1 MKTIALFSQK
11 GGSGKSTL
19 AIHLAVAASDEMPVL
34 LVDCDPQGTA
44 LAWATARRARTPP
57 VVRGD
62 AGSIRAPLAQAQA
75 SGTQLVILDC
85 PPHAA
90 AATASLLQLADHV
103 IIPAQPT
110 MPDLAATQ
118 RSMALARACARP
130 FTFVVNRAP
139 ARAPEVPQT
148 IAALAAAGT
157 VAPTVIG
164 DRRAFAR
171 ALSDGY
177 AVTQAPYASSQAAQE
192 ILALWNWLRT
202 RIEIDLEEHAWQQ
215 AA

>member
-1 MKTIALFSQK
+1 MKTVALFSQK

-19 AIHLAVAASDEMPVL
+19 AIHLAVAASDTMSVL
-34 LVDCDPQGTA
+34 LVDADPQGTA
-44 LAWATARRARTPP
+44 LSWAAARQANTAPA
-57 VVRGD
+57 VARGD
-62 AGSIRAPLAQAQA
+62 ASSVRALLGQAQA
-75 SGTQLVILDC
+75 AGTALVIIDC
-85 PPHAA
+85 PPHSA
-90 AATASLLQLADHV
+90 AATANLLQWADHV

-130 FTFVVNRAP
+130 FTFVVSRAP

-157 VAPTVIG
+157 VAPVVIG

-177 AVTQAPYASSQAAQE
+177 AVTQPPYAGTQAAQE
-192 ILALWNWLRT
+192 VLALWNWLRN
-202 RIEIDLEEHAWQQ
+202 RIELEESAWKK